1 MFSNSLASC
10 SRRIL
15 GVLRAM
21 IEEIAKEL
29 VDACFK
35 IHKEI
40 GPGLYEKV
48 YEELLCLELNKRG
61 IKFERQKRLK
71 LQWEGITIEKAYIA
85 DLIVEN
91 EILVELKSSNY
102 SGPLHFKQVLTY
114 LKVADL
120 ELGFV
125 VNFNVA
131 LFKDGIR
138 RIIYTKDAKS
148 ER

>member
-1 MFSNSLASC
+1 
-10 SRRIL
+10 
-15 GVLRAM
+15 M

-48 YEELLCLELNKRG
+48 YEEILCAELNKRG
-61 IKFERQKRLK
+61 INYERQKRLK

-85 DLIVEN
+85 DLIVE
-91 EILVELKSSNY
+91 EKILVELKSTKY

-114 LKVADL
+114 LKIADL

-138 RIIYTKDAKS
+138 RIIYTKDTKRGR
-148 ER
+148 EEQ